1 MPSSVWK
8 GYVSFG
14 LVTFPIH
21 LATAARPQTMHF
33 HMLHSK
39 DLSRIKEVWY
49 CSEEDKPVRR
59 GDIVKGYEVEKGEY
73 VVVEDADLKRIAPS
87 TSNAVEI
94 LQFVRES
101 EVDPIYLEKSYYVV
115 AENGA
120 EKPYQLL
127 AGAMR
132 DTKYYA
138 VGKVA
143 MHGREHVVLIRPT
156 DEGLILHTMYFENE
170 LNKAH
175 QMHAPPKSKPSS
187 NEMKLAK
194 QLIDSLAA
202 PFKPEQFEDDY
213 RKNIEHLIEQKQRG
227 QKISTIKQ
235 PKRARVVDIVQALQ
249 QSLKQ
254 SASKRTTAKPPV
266 AKRAVKRRTT
276 AA

>member
-1 MPSSVWK
+1 
-8 GYVSFG
+8 
-14 LVTFPIH
+14 
-21 LATAARPQTMHF
+21 
-33 HMLHSK
+33 MLHEE

-49 CSEEDKPVRR
+49 CAEEDKPVPR
-59 GDIVKGYEVEKGEY
+59 GDIVKGYEAEKGKY
-73 VVVEDADLKRIAPS
+73 VVVDDADLKRIAPS
-87 TSNAVEI
+87 TSTAVEI
-94 LQFVRES
+94 LQFVRDS

-132 DTKYYA
+132 EAKYYA
-138 VGKVA
+138 LGKVA

-156 DEGLILHTMYFENE
+156 GDGLVLHTMYFQNE

-175 QMHAPPKSKPSS
+175 QMAAQAKPKSIS

-202 PFKPEQFEDDY
+202 PFKPEQFEDEY
-213 RKNIEHLIEQKQRG
+213 RKNIEHLIEQKQKG
-227 QKISTIKQ
+227 QKITAVKQ
-235 PKRARVVDIVQALQ
+235 PKRAPVIDIVQALQ

-254 SASKRTTAKPPV
+254 SAAKTAAKPATAKRV
-266 AKRAVKRRTT
+266 VKRRTT